1 MKTQELKYDSIVAII
16 LSFIGGILDIY
27 CLINFDL
34 YATLHTGN
42 MIKLATY
49 FIDKDS
55 FMFLTTTLILLS
67 FGIGIYLANVIEN
80 RNKKENTRELFIV
93 SIVILVMAML
103 IPNDAPQGVL
113 SVAKMIAAVLF
124 GLEGAFII
132 HSFVSFDEFKFSAT
146 TMTANINRLVTN
158 IYNKSHDK
166 EKKKSYGI
174 STYIFI
180 FIAFLLG
187 VALGYLYLTHI
198 VFLNNKFLD
207 LYKYNLLIVVPIIL
221 MFICMHISKKR
232 QFNS

>member
-42 MIKLATY
+42 MIKFATY
-49 FIDKDS
+49 FIDKDY
-55 FMFLTTTLILLS
+55 FMFFTTLLILLS
-67 FGIGIYLANVIEN
+67 FGIGIYLANIIEN
-80 RNKKENTRELFIV
+80 RNKKENTKELLIV
-93 SIVILVMAML
+93 SIIILIVAML

-113 SVAKMIAAVLF
+113 SLLKMIAAVLY

-132 HSFVSFDEFKFSAT
+132 HSFASFDEFKYSAT

-158 IYNKSHDK
+158 LYNKSHDK

-187 VALGYLYLTHI
+187 AALGYLYLTHI
-198 VFLNNKFLD
+198 TFLENKFLD
-207 LYKYNLLIVVPIIL
+207 LYKYNSLIIGPIIL
-221 MFICMHISKKR
+221 MFICMHINKKKEK
-232 QFNS
+232 F